1 MNAKDGY
8 KLHGKPKHQT
18 ILGAFASVAPYKRGP
33 NGFIFPNHYI
43 TINYYFFLSQ
53 YVSQKDKILQYPADL
68 STTHLNSAAQRY
80 FE

>member
-1 MNAKDGY
+1 MESQST
-8 KLHGKPKHQT
+8 KLFWVPLPVLRHT
-18 ILGAFASVAPYKRGP
+18 
-33 NGFIFPNHYI
+33 NGVPMDLYSQII

-80 FE
+80 FDQFN